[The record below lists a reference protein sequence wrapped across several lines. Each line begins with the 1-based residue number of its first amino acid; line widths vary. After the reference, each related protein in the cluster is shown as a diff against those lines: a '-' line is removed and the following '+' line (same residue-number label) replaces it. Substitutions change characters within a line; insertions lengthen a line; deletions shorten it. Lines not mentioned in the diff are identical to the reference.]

1 MGLYLRVI
9 KSMIAEMLVR
19 VLGVFFKVNSGR
31 VLADSAVVG
40 MLLILIEAFVEA
52 SVGVVLATAMV
63 AETGA
68 DIVTV
73 AVV

>member
-1 MGLYLRVI
+1 
-9 KSMIAEMLVR
+9 MIAEMLVR
-19 VLGVFFKVNSGR
+19 VLGVFLKVNSGR

>member
-19 VLGVFFKVNSGR
+19 VLGVFLKVNSGR